1 LPQTLV
7 DAVFDALQQQGRVR
21 AGSQGQ
27 MLFVD
32 RLRPLPAAQQALLD
46 RVVALCE
53 QQRFRPP
60 DRTEI
65 EAHVGTAGDTLTG
78 LLERGVDEARIERVG
93 DHFYGADAL
102 RAALQAIR
110 GNCVRNA
117 EVLDIPALRD
127 ELDTS
132 RKFLIPL
139 LEHVDALGLT
149 VLRGGVRRLLASSP
163 LNRELQ
169 QDA

>member
-1 LPQTLV
+1 
-7 DAVFDALQQQGRVR
+7 
-21 AGSQGQ
+21 

-60 DRTEI
+60 DRAEI
-65 EAHVGTAGDTLTG
+65 EAHVGAAGDALAG
-78 LLERGVDEARIERVG
+78 ILERGGYEARIERVG
-93 DHFYGADAL
+93 DHYYGAAAL
-102 RAALQAIR
+102 RAAMQAIR
-110 GNCVRNA
+110 ANCLRNA

-127 ELDTS
+127 HLDTS
-132 RKFLIPL
+132 RKYLIPL

-169 QDA
+169 QDG